1 MSKIIT
7 VFGATGAQGGGVV
20 RALLGQSGYTVRA
33 VTRDPTATK
42 AVALK
47 EKGCEVVQASL
58 DDGDAIRNAIK
69 GSYGVFLVTNYW
81 QDFDKQKEIDQGKR
95 AADICKEEGVK
106 HLIYSGLERVD
117 KILGIPCGMWII
129 WEFKKGFL

>member
-1 MSKIIT
+1 MH
-7 VFGATGAQGGGVV
+7 
-20 RALLGQSGYTVRA
+20 ALLGQSGYTVRA
-33 VTRDPTATK
+33 VTRDPTAAK

-81 QDFDKQKEIDQGKR
+81 QDLTSRGKSIKESEQQTSAKR
-95 AADICKEEGVK
+95 RG
-106 HLIYSGLERVD
+106 
-117 KILGIPCGMWII
+117 
-129 WEFKKGFL
+129 